1 MVNIEELVELVS
13 KEIYLGSPN
22 KDLIKSY
29 LDLIR
34 EQSTIDPLV
43 GVRNRTYGEKALLQA
58 KQLSDQTGV
67 PFSFFMFDVVDL
79 KYYNNKYSRRIG
91 DLAIQ
96 SAADFLLRHSRHK
109 DDLFKY
115 GESADEFGQ
124 ILRNADREA
133 ADGYR
138 KRIHQAMDLQKLKFR
153 HKLRTYELPIRL
165 HMVHSTYFPNS
176 DLDNVILEANEMMNQ
191 TKTQK

>member
-13 KEIYLGSPN
+13 REIYLGNPN

-67 PFSFFMFDVVDL
+67 PF
-79 KYYNNKYSRRIG
+79 
-91 DLAIQ
+91 
-96 SAADFLLRHSRHK
+96 
-109 DDLFKY
+109 
-115 GESADEFGQ
+115 
-124 ILRNADREA
+124 
-133 ADGYR
+133 
-138 KRIHQAMDLQKLKFR
+138 
-153 HKLRTYELPIRL
+153 
-165 HMVHSTYFPNS
+165 
-176 DLDNVILEANEMMNQ
+176 
-191 TKTQK
+191 